1 MLFLPKQR
9 YLNHLHLRFT
19 LLTGGLMNSGSL
31 TKMSI
36 REENEM
42 LKWNHYRMWMLPTLL
57 RGAQVLSSDL
67 QGGSG
72 LSVLIFDHSA
82 HSPLSHAFLSGLL
95 LLQSSQI
102 ALPTACSGLPFLLQ
116 LFTVQQAPLIPLVKT
131 VLCLQGPLST
141 LVYFHIIFHILPNNI
156 T

>member
-42 LKWNHYRMWMLPTLL
+42 LK
-57 RGAQVLSSDL
+57 
-67 QGGSG
+67 
-72 LSVLIFDHSA
+72 
-82 HSPLSHAFLSGLL
+82 
-95 LLQSSQI
+95 
-102 ALPTACSGLPFLLQ
+102 
-116 LFTVQQAPLIPLVKT
+116 
-131 VLCLQGPLST
+131 
-141 LVYFHIIFHILPNNI
+141 
-156 T
+156 